1 MGFSYFWWWL
11 FIIEW
16 SNRKGKT
23 GFFFLLLLL
32 RSVRQLNNK
41 IVGGERNESKKF
53 LYWQGSI
60 SPPFFSGSGATCRVA
75 YRGRLMIVYC
85 PAFVWLFIG
94 VSFRLPV
101 SQYQWFFYVD
111 IHQTKQ
117 INPTTNWI
125 TSLDVGWRHVFFS
138 FPPAP
143 NRKQVLINK
152 FLRHPAVM
160 FVSEPKFD
168 QKKKQKRN
176 EDGKKKLSSSSSS
189 SGSVVF
195 LMNKFPSS
203 ITRLL

>member
-41 IVGGERNESKKF
+41 LVGGERNNESKKF

-138 FPPAP
+138 PS
-143 NRKQVLINK
+143 RRHQIGNK
-152 FLRHPAVM
+152 FL
-160 FVSEPKFD
+160 
-168 QKKKQKRN
+168 
-176 EDGKKKLSSSSSS
+176 
-189 SGSVVF
+189 
-195 LMNKFPSS
+195 
-203 ITRLL
+203 